1 MPRPRLSNTLSRR
14 GWKRPSPLISANP
27 SKIRTAIPF
36 PLAKAISTSRNLQP
50 LSKFLPG
57 QRVLIREVKDDS
69 PERLRRWQTLGLT
82 PGATVLMLS
91 HQPLD
96 DLFEVQ
102 VGGQKVP
109 LGSEGLVGLFGEL
122 ARE

>member
-1 MPRPRLSNTLSRR
+1 M
-14 GWKRPSPLISANP
+14 
-27 SKIRTAIPF
+27 
-36 PLAKAISTSRNLQP
+36 Q
-50 LSKFLPG
+50 
-57 QRVLIREVKDDS
+57 DDS

-82 PGATVLMLS
+82 PGATVQILS

-102 VGGQKVP
+102 VGGLKVP
-109 LGSEGLVGLFGEL
+109 LGSEGLVGLLGEL